1 MEYRTQ
7 MLDEM
12 QEDHF
17 IVWDTS
23 RDDKATLWGGV
34 MTATAKGKTES
45 SLYRWRNTG
54 YTSDFEC

>member
-34 MTATAKGKTES
+34 MTATAKGKKTES
-45 SLYRWRNTG
+45 SLYRWGEYGIHIR
-54 YTSDFEC
+54 F